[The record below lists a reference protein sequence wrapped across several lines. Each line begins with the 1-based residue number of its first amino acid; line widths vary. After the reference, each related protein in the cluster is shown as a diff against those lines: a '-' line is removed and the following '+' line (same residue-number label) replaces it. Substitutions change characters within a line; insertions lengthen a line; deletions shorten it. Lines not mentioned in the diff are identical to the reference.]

1 MDYNFLLNI
10 LYNYVIVVGTLAI
23 GSGLAIIVTS
33 LTYKSGLEDDN
44 EYDTKD
50 DSEDEQEEEEQSLY
64 DKICFYEQKY
74 LDEFHELE
82 DRQLSDEELNKLTDK
97 FVEDETPS
105 GKVIMLYNKE
115 TESFWYYCDTKTLTY
130 RTLDTIA
137 RLFAIE
143 YNCKQ
148 ICVDYKKEW
157 DKGKESAMAQ
167 KEDDEKSIPED
178 SLSDDEDDC
187 EEEEQEKSVFAQ
199 FKAYNI
205 IKNRSEE
212 GSKNNSKNNSTNK
225 RYYIYTEK
233 ANRFS
238 YKGLY
243 EEYVDPCKPTEIID
257 SKKKLSFLQFKKLK
271 DHNKKSL

>member
-1 MDYNFLLNI
+1 MDLYFLLNI
-10 LYNYVIVVGTLAI
+10 LYNCAIVVGTITI
-23 GSGLAIIVTS
+23 GSGLAIIVSS
-33 LTYKSGLEDDN
+33 LTYRSGIDDDGW
-44 EYDTKD
+44 Y
-50 DSEDEQEEEEQSLY
+50 EEEEKEASLY
-64 DKICFYEQKY
+64 DKICLYEQKY

-97 FVEDETPS
+97 FVDDETPS
-105 GKVIMLYNKE
+105 GKVIMLYNKG

-137 RLFAIE
+137 RLFAIK

-178 SLSDDEDDC
+178 SLSDEDDC

-199 FKAYNI
+199 FKSYNI
-205 IKNRSEE
+205 IKNRS
-212 GSKNNSKNNSTNK
+212 NNKSEKGVKNK

-271 DHNKKSL
+271 DYNKKNL